1 MKLEVIGNVQD
12 AGVPHLGCDCEVCE
26 AARQRENPMFVNS
39 ILLKENDNDSSLRYL
54 FGASPDIRLQI
65 KGDYLD
71 GVFVSDTHLG
81 DITGLLWLGQESA
94 NYSGISVYGNGDIED
109 FIMKNDPFRL
119 LVDRDNIELQEVRNG
134 DEIKL
139 QGASVEIREVI
150 ERGDYA
156 DSLSFMINGEEKKV
170 YYVTDLDKWTR
181 DAIEAVEEADIA
193 IVDGCFWSD
202 DEIDRYE
209 EVPHPTVQDTMEQF
223 SDSDTEIYFTNMNHT
238 NPILREDSKE
248 RKEVEE
254 NGFQVVERGMEFEV

>member
-1 MKLEVIGNVQD
+1 MKLEVLGNVQD
-12 AGVPHLGCDCEVCE
+12 AGVPHLSCDCTVCE
-26 AARQRENPMFVNS
+26 EARATEKPMFVNS
-39 ILLKENDNDSSLRYL
+39 VLLKENDNDSSVRYL

-81 DITGLLWLGQESA
+81 DITGLLWLGRASA
-94 NYSGISVYGNGDIED
+94 NYSGIPVYGTEDIDD
-109 FIMKNDPFRL
+109 FIMKNDPYRL
-119 LVDRDNIELQEVRNG
+119 LIDRDNIKLEEVEDG
-134 DEIKL
+134 DEVEL

-156 DSLSFMINGEEKKV
+156 DSLSFMIKGEEKKV

-181 DAIEAVEEADIA
+181 DAVDAVEEADIA
-193 IVDGCFWSD
+193 IVDGCFYSD

-209 EVPHPTVQDTMEQF
+209 EVPHPTVQDTLEQF

-238 NPILREDSKE
+238 NPILQEDSDE
-248 RKEVEE
+248 RNELEE
-254 NGFQVVERGMEFEV
+254 NGFKVVQRGMEFKI